1 MNFVIFVNR
10 KYLKV
15 ISPVKTTKK
24 TQNFSKK
31 EYRFFETNFLSSF
44 LIYIPVLVISFLL
57 HINLIHKIWVDLI
70 NERQQETRRF
80 LGKISEAHGIN
91 LSRGQSVL
99 PENCNYLNPTELLN
113 LCCSVVPF
121 IPLGCGS
128 IAVV

>member
-24 TQNFSKK
+24 PQNFSKK

-99 PENCNYLNPTELLN
+99 P
-113 LCCSVVPF
+113 
-121 IPLGCGS
+121 
-128 IAVV
+128 